1 MYRFLKMNEEQFN
14 KWDIENAEE
23 VKIFHLSA
31 ENCYKLCD
39 NVLEYFDAIDDS
51 SKEHYFIVCVDGLQ
65 KFYII
70 DTVARGFTSL
80 EDLCDKIDSED
91 TPRQWV
97 VHSSLS
103 DAINNCPTI
112 CDGESSEVF
121 GVEVVAKINDIYVV
135 MVDTPCRNKE
145 FYERRKVYIN
155 KDKFDKMFIQTL
167 VL

>member
-70 DTVARGFTSL
+70 DTVFRGFTSL
-80 EDLCDKIDSED
+80 EVLCDRIDSED
-91 TPRQWV
+91 TSRQWAAY
-97 VHSSLS
+97 SSLS
-103 DAINNCPTI
+103 DTINNCPTI
-112 CDGESSEVF
+112 CDGETSEIF
-121 GVEVVAKINDIYVV
+121 GVEVIAKIDDIYVV
-135 MVDTPCRNKE
+135 MVDTPCRNKDY
-145 FYERRKVYIN
+145 YERRKVYIK
-155 KDKFDKMFIQTL
+155 KDKFDKMFIHTL
-167 VL
+167 IL

>member
-1 MYRFLKMNEEQFN
+1 MTYIRMSEEQFN

-23 VKIFHLSA
+23 IKIFHLSA

-70 DTVARGFTSL
+70 DTVFRGFTDL
-80 EDLCDKIDSED
+80 EDLCDRLDSED
-91 TPRQWV
+91 TSRQWAAY
-97 VHSSLS
+97 SSLS
-103 DAINNCPTI
+103 DAINNCSTI
-112 CDGESSEVF
+112 CDGETSEVF
-121 GVEVVAKINDIYVV
+121 GVEVVAKIDDIYVV

-145 FYERRKVYIN
+145 YYEGRKVYIK

>member
-65 KFYII
+65 KFYIV

-80 EDLCDKIDSED
+80 KDLCDRLDSED
-91 TPRQWV
+91 TSRQWAAY
-97 VHSSLS
+97 SSLS
-103 DAINNCPTI
+103 DAINNCQTM
-112 CDGESSEVF
+112 CDGETSEVF
-121 GVEVVAKINDIYVV
+121 GVEIVAKIDEIYVV
-135 MVDTPCRNKE
+135 VVDTPCRNKE
-145 FYERRKVYIN
+145 YYERRKVYVNYHQLKQVASI
-155 KDKFDKMFIQTL
+155 K
-167 VL
+167 